1 MKQKSR
7 LLQGIGIRRLISTS
21 YGKKLSFYPILRNC
35 CIKGCFCFITN
46 NFYLRINLLRA
57 YFSYEFKLFLTII
70 NPNTMKKSIFYF
82 VLGVLTVS
90 TIAFVSKEKAP
101 VKENNFASS
110 FSQLLTHAK
119 AYTLEVAE
127 AMPEE
132 HYTFKSSD
140 SVRSFGEQ
148 MAHIGMSNSFILNA
162 FIKGEKMDFNPAA
175 AKKMEKELGASK
187 AEVIKLLNSSFDDVI
202 ATLNGMDAEGLEST
216 FVFFFDPSNPEF
228 TKEQGFGFIR
238 DHITHHR
245 AQAIVSLRMKVP
257 NKKAPGYRAF

>member
-1 MKQKSR
+1 MERNYLST
-7 LLQGIGIRRLISTS
+7 LFYGIVVL
-21 YGKKLSFYPILRNC
+21 KVA
-35 CIKGCFCFITN
+35 FINRTN
-46 NFYLRINLLRA
+46 KFYLRIYLLRA

-90 TIAFVSKEKAP
+90 TIAFVNKEKAP
-101 VKENNFASS
+101 VKESDFASS

-148 MAHIGMSNSFILNA
+148 MAHIGMSNTFILNT
-162 FIKGEKMDFNPAA
+162 FIKGEKMDYNPFS
-175 AKKMEKELGASK
+175 AKKMEQELGASK
-187 AEVIKLLNSSFDDVI
+187 AEVIKLLNSSFDDII
-202 ATLNGMDAEGLEST
+202 ATLDGMDAESLEST